1 MRKKLFKKIIMIK
14 RYQLVFAFIFTSFV
28 ILAQSSLLV
37 TNVTGGGSV
46 ITNSMVIYRTVG
58 VGVMD
63 HMDINIKNISTS
75 TKSYKMRMYYDLRHV
90 VAPGDS
96 SNPYFCF
103 GTSCFPVNTLV
114 SANSITLTA
123 NQTVSG
129 TSVHYDESYTA
140 AGASNIRYKI
150 YDMNNASVDFIEF
163 TVKYN
168 DPLASVK
175 TNTALFLNVSD
186 VYPNPSNTKAFITIN
201 TITDVNSAA
210 LSITNSLGAIVS
222 SKNIEL
228 NVGKNVIPL
237 DVETLSSGIYFTT
250 ITSGN
255 SKIVKKII
263 INK

>member
-1 MRKKLFKKIIMIK
+1 MKKT
-14 RYQLVFAFIFTSFV
+14 YSLVFAFIFTSFA

-37 TNVTGGGSV
+37 TNVSSGGST
-46 ITNSMVIYRTVG
+46 ITNGMVIYRTVG
-58 VGVMD
+58 VGIMD
-63 HMDINIKNISTS
+63 QMDINLKNISTS
-75 TKSYKMRMYYDLRHV
+75 TKSYKMRMYYDTRHI

-114 SANSITLTA
+114 STNSITLTA
-123 NQTVSG
+123 NQSLTGS
-129 TSVHYDESYTA
+129 SVHYDESYTA
-140 AGASNIRYKI
+140 AGASSIRYKI
-150 YDMNNASVDFIEF
+150 YDMNNSSVDFMEF

-168 DPLASVK
+168 DYLAVSVK
-175 TNTALFLNVSD
+175 TNPELLLNVSD
-186 VYPNPSNTKAFITIN
+186 VYPNPSNNKAFITIN
-201 TITDVNSAA
+201 SNSEINGAS
-210 LSITNSLGAIVS
+210 LSIINSLGSIVS
-222 SKNIEL
+222 LKNIEL
-228 NVGKNVIPL
+228 SIGKNVIPL

>member
-1 MRKKLFKKIIMIK
+1 MIK
-14 RYQLVFAFIFTSFV
+14 RYQFVFAFIFASFV
-28 ILAQSSLLV
+28 VLAQSSLLV

-58 VGVMD
+58 AGVMD
-63 HMDINIKNISTS
+63 QIDINIKNISTS
-75 TKSYKMRMYYDLRHV
+75 TKSYKMRTYYDLRHV

-129 TSVHYDESYTA
+129 TSVHYDESFTA
-140 AGASNIRYKI
+140 AGASSIRYKI

-168 DPLASVK
+168 NPLASVK

-201 TITDVNSAA
+201 TTTDVNSAA

-237 DVETLSSGIYFTT
+237 DIETLSSGIYFTT

-255 SKIVKKII
+255 SKTVKKII

>member
-1 MRKKLFKKIIMIK
+1 MIK
-14 RYQLVFAFIFTSFV
+14 RYQFVFAFIFASFV
-28 ILAQSSLLV
+28 VLAQSSLLV

-58 VGVMD
+58 AGVMD
-63 HMDINIKNISTS
+63 QIDINIKNISTS

-129 TSVHYDESYTA
+129 TSVHYDESFTA
-140 AGASNIRYKI
+140 AGASSIRYKI

-168 DPLASVK
+168 NPLASVK

>member
-1 MRKKLFKKIIMIK
+1 MIK
-14 RYQLVFAFIFTSFV
+14 RYQLVFAFIFASFV
-28 ILAQSSLLV
+28 VLAQSSLLV

-58 VGVMD
+58 AGVMD
-63 HMDINIKNISTS
+63 QIDINIKNISTS

-123 NQTVSG
+123 NQTISG
-129 TSVHYDESYTA
+129 TSVHYDESFTA
-140 AGASNIRYKI
+140 AGASSIRYKI

-168 DPLASVK
+168 NPLASVK

-201 TITDVNSAA
+201 TTTDVNSAA

-237 DVETLSSGIYFTT
+237 DIETLSSGIYFTT

-255 SKIVKKII
+255 SKTVKKII